1 MQDFSRAQD
10 GARVGSSI
18 AAGNALYTRACGD
31 RDAQGDQRGDV
42 LNGAVDPGWGIM
54 KTKSK
59 AHSRLKPII
68 GLAGALL
75 MLLPPV
81 LLATDIAW
89 LPTLAAVAILAWQR
103 ASRRALIVAG
113 AAALAVLATPTL
125 DLMQSLVPL
134 AALSLLAILAQRP
147 RRRGEPVVRGRFES
161 ILEHSD
167 LLTLVTDEQDAT
179 SYANPAFLRLLGI
192 DLDALVG
199 RPAIELFHVDDR
211 ETLAALLA
219 ATRVGEAA
227 ITRTDAPLRLA
238 VANGDHA
245 YLQARINRIEGGP
258 ERGSI
263 VMGATEVTERV
274 RAESALAGSETRFA
288 SLFATSRDALL
299 ITRREDGVI
308 VDFNDALTTLTGWS
322 RDEGLGNSINQVV
335 PLADPSDL
343 GTVFSLLDRDGE
355 YVEYDTAIVRR
366 DGRVIEI
373 TMSGRYAEIDGHR
386 CVVAVL
392 RDITENRRTEM
403 ALAESE
409 HKFSSTFHRSPDA
422 MSIVRLADG
431 VVVDVNERFTQL
443 FQRRTEDIVGRAV
456 MELQPTLDLDRLV
469 PMAELASRDTEGAE
483 FANVEVD
490 LKIDDRTVPTLVST
504 TIAEI
509 NGQPCAVSLIKD
521 MSELERARRALED
534 SEARFRGAFEHA
546 PIGMMLIDPERG
558 RITQVNRVLCDLL
571 GYDPQV
577 LLKKRPASLLPSE
590 DRAEHDYELAALQSG
605 TETEISRE
613 TRYLRADGEAIWTNR
628 HVVLQRAPDGTPVHI
643 IVQITDVTD
652 LKNSRE
658 QMEKLAFYDT
668 LTGLANRRLFTD
680 RLEQAVRHAVRTG
693 RPTALMYLD
702 LDNFKRV
709 NDSLGHEAGDELL
722 RGVAGRLQQCVRE
735 EDTVGR
741 FGGDEF
747 TILLNQVRDSRAA
760 GRVARK
766 VLTALVEPIVIANHE
781 FRVTTSIGVTLAP
794 DDGIDPAT
802 LIKNADLAMYRAK
815 ERGRDNYQFFSEDMN
830 TRAMDRLILEN
841 ELRGALGGEEFELFY
856 QPQVSVDE
864 QKIAGM
870 EALLRWRHPRRGLLA
885 TDNFIHVAEESGL
898 IVPLGE
904 WTIRKACEQIRI
916 LRNRT
921 GSSVRIAVNISAR
934 QFSDP
939 NLPDV
944 IEQALRASALD
955 PASLELEITETM
967 LMHDIEEAIAM
978 LERLHGIGVSLAV
991 DDFGTGYS
999 SLNYLKRL
1007 PIDRVKVDQSF
1018 VSDIPDSE
1026 DDVAITSAVIAMA
1039 HQLKLDVVAEGVET
1053 HAQLE
1058 FLAAANCELAQG
1070 FLFGEPL
1077 PFEEAKAIVGQYLF
1091 GTGGSET
1098 GT

>member
-1 MQDFSRAQD
+1 M
-10 GARVGSSI
+10 
-18 AAGNALYTRACGD
+18 NT
-31 RDAQGDQRGDV
+31 
-42 LNGAVDPGWGIM
+42 N
-54 KTKSK
+54 SK
-59 AHSRLKPII
+59 ASDRLTPAL

-75 MLLPPV
+75 MLVPP
-81 LLATDIAW
+81 LLWTTELAW
-89 LPTLAAVAILAWQR
+89 LPALLVVAVLSWQR
-103 ASRRALIVAG
+103 ASRS
-113 AAALAVLATPTL
+113 ALAVAVAATIMVVVAPAL
-125 DLMQSLVPL
+125 DLTPSLLPL
-134 AALSLLAILAQRP
+134 AALLLLALLAQRP
-147 RRRGEPVVRGRFES
+147 RRRSEPPVRGRFES

-167 LLTLVTDEQDAT
+167 LLTLVTDEADAA

-192 DLDALVG
+192 ELEALVG
-199 RPAIELFHVDDR
+199 RSATELFHPDDR
-211 ETLAALLA
+211 DTLAALLA
-219 ATRVGEAA
+219 ATRAGETTTAMA
-227 ITRTDAPLRLA
+227 DAPLRLA
-238 VANGDHA
+238 LGDDEHA
-245 YLQARINRIEGGP
+245 YLQARISRIERGP
-258 ERGSI
+258 ERGGI
-263 VMGATEVTERV
+263 VIGATEVTERV

-299 ITRREDGVI
+299 ITRRDDGVV
-308 VDFNDALTTLTGWS
+308 VDFNDALTSLTGWT

-335 PLADPSDL
+335 PLADQSDL
-343 GTVFSLLDRDGE
+343 GTIFSLLDRDGE
-355 YVEYDTAIVRR
+355 YVDYETAIVRR
-366 DGRVIEI
+366 DGRVIET

-392 RDITENRRTEM
+392 RDITESRRTEM

-409 HKFSSTFHRSPDA
+409 HKFSSTFHQSPDA

-443 FQRRTEDIVGRAV
+443 YQRPAESVVGRAITD
-456 MELQPTLDLDRLV
+456 LQPTLDLDRLSNLV
-469 PMAELASRDTEGAE
+469 DAAESDADDND
-483 FANVEVD
+483 FANVELD
-490 LKIDDRTVPTLVST
+490 LEIDGRTIPTLVST

-546 PIGMMLIDPERG
+546 PIGMMLIDPDHG
-558 RITQVNRVLCDLL
+558 RITQVNRMLCDLL
-571 GYDPQV
+571 GYEAEA
-577 LLKKRPASLLPSE
+577 LLGQAPESLLPEE
-590 DRAEHDYELAALQSG
+590 DRGEHDSQLAALRAG
-605 TETEISRE
+605 DEGEVSRE
-613 TRYLRADGEAIWTNR
+613 TRYLRADGTSIWTNR
-628 HVVLQRAPDGTPVHI
+628 HVVLQRAPDGTPVHVI
-643 IVQITDVTD
+643 AQITDVTD

-722 RGVAGRLQQCVRE
+722 RGVAGRLQECVRE

-747 TILLNQVRDSRAA
+747 TILLNQVRDGRAA
-760 GRVARK
+760 SRVARK
-766 VLTALVEPIVIANHE
+766 VLKALAEPIMIANHE

-794 DDGIDPAT
+794 DDGTDPAT

-815 ERGRDNYQFFSEDMN
+815 ERGRDNYQFFSDDMN

-841 ELRGALGGEEFELFY
+841 ELRAALGGEEFELFY
-856 QPQVSVDE
+856 QPQISVE
-864 QKIAGM
+864 ERTIVGM

-885 TDNFIHVAEESGL
+885 PDNFINVAEESGL

-904 WTIRKACEQIRI
+904 WTIRRACDQIREM
-916 LRNRT
+916 RDRT
-921 GSSVRIAVNISAR
+921 GSPVQIAVNISAR
-934 QFSDP
+934 QFADP
-939 NLPDV
+939 YLPDV
-944 IEQALRASALD
+944 VEQALRASELD

-1007 PIDRVKVDQSF
+1007 PIDRVKVDRTF

-1053 HAQLE
+1053 RAQLD
-1058 FLAAANCELAQG
+1058 FLAAADCELAQG
-1070 FLFGEPL
+1070 YLFGPPL
-1077 PFEEAKAIVGQYLF
+1077 PFDEAEAIVCRYLE
-1091 GTGGSET
+1091 GDADTST